1 MAIRAYQK
9 NKFIPIIDGIS
20 GSGADAE
27 TILLTKQKKKILRE
41 RVVGTY
47 NLVQSIARPE
57 VKEPEVPSGAFAYFC
72 HCRQK

>member
-1 MAIRAYQK
+1 MVAAEALFVI
-9 NKFIPIIDGIS
+9 GIS

-47 NLVQSIARPE
+47 NLVQSIARPD
-57 VKEPEVPSGAFAYFC
+57 VKEPEVPSGVFAYFC
-72 HCRQK
+72 RYWQK